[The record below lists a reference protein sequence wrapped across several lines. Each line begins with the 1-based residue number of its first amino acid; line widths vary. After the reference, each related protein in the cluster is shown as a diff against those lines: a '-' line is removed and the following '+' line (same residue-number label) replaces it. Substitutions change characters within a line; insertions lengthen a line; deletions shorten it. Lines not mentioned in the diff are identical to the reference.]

1 MIQLGRSRLLQT
13 LLAFLG
19 EKFQYYSKRQCGG
32 GGITVWGAFA
42 YGGFLPLQE
51 VMGNLNAMKYQL
63 LLQRVNL
70 SEWGDVYGGSVPLYA
85 R

>member
-1 MIQLGRSRLLQT
+1 MRL
-13 LLAFLG
+13 
-19 EKFQYYSKRQCGG
+19 
-32 GGITVWGAFA
+32 WGAFA

-70 SEWGDVYGGSVPLYA
+70 SEWGDVYGGSDFLFMQDNAPPHAVSSTILVKFLINNTLYLK
-85 R
+85 